1 MVTPTSHLAVA
12 GADLHV
18 AVVAVRGAAVPG
30 DTHDVRCQCHQ
41 PPGVTSLT

>member
-1 MVTPTSHLAVA
+1 MVTPTSDLSIA

-30 DTHDVRCQCHQ
+30 DTHDVRCQYHQ
-41 PPGVTSLT
+41 G